1 MKAPVGSA
9 HPTLSDRD
17 RPPEKAVLGS
27 VQSAGGSDRR
37 RLGLNAVSLEARSLD
52 DGVKG

>member
-17 RPPEKAVLGS
+17 RPPKKPFWEASKA
-27 VQSAGGSDRR
+27 QGSDRR